1 MCACPSRAVHGQNSD
16 ARVTAVDLEE
26 MRRTYGLGELLEE
39 QVDPDPIVQFNRWLE
54 NAVAAGLA
62 EPNAMVLATADAD
75 GRPSARTVLLKGLDE
90 RGFVFFTN
98 QQSRK
103 ADDLAANQYCAL
115 VFPWHAMERQ
125 VRVEGVASKL
135 PADEVDAYFASRPR
149 ESQLGAW
156 ASQQSQ
162 PVESREEL
170 DLQYA
175 SYERQW
181 PEGTEIA
188 TPYFWGGYR
197 VRPERF
203 EFWQGRT
210 GRLHDRLAYRLTN
223 SSSDEASWELVRL
236 QP

>member
-1 MCACPSRAVHGQNSD
+1 
-16 ARVTAVDLEE
+16 
-26 MRRTYGLGELLEE
+26 MRRVYGLGELLES
-39 QVDPDPIVQFNRWLE
+39 QVDPDPIVQFSTWLGQATE
-54 NAVAAGLA
+54 AGLP
-62 EPNAMVLATADAD
+62 EPNAMVLATADGD
-75 GRPSARTVLLKGLDE
+75 GRPSARTVLLKGLDA
-90 RGFVFFTN
+90 RGFVFYTN

-103 ADDLAANQYCAL
+103 AQDLAANPHCAL

-125 VRVEGVASKL
+125 VRVEGTVSKL
-135 PADEVDAYFASRPR
+135 PTEEVDAYFASRPR

-181 PEGTEIA
+181 PEGTAIS
-188 TPYFWGGYR
+188 TPYFWGGYL
-197 VRPERF
+197 VSPHAF
-203 EFWQGRT
+203 EFWQGRI
-210 GRLHDRLAYRLTN
+210 GRLHDRLAYRRT
-223 SSSDEASWELVRL
+223 SSEGGWELSRL

>member
-1 MCACPSRAVHGQNSD
+1 
-16 ARVTAVDLEE
+16 
-26 MRRTYGLGELLEE
+26 MRRAYGLGELLES
-39 QVDPDPIVQFNRWLE
+39 QVDADPVVQFQTWLAQATE
-54 NAVAAGLA
+54 AGLP

-75 GRPSARTVLLKGLDE
+75 GRPSARTVLLKRVDARGL
-90 RGFVFFTN
+90 VFYTN

-103 ADDLAANQYCAL
+103 ADDLAANPHCAL

-125 VRVEGVASKL
+125 VRVEGTVTKL
-135 PADEVDAYFASRPR
+135 PTDQVDEYFASRPR
-149 ESQLGAW
+149 GSQLGAW

-170 DLQYA
+170 DLQYT

-181 PEGTEIA
+181 PEGTDIA
-188 TPYFWGGYR
+188 TPYFWGGYL
-197 VRPERF
+197 VEPLAF

-210 GRLHDRLAYRLTN
+210 GRLHDRLAYRRTN
-223 SSSDEASWELVRL
+223 PSGWELLRL

>member
-1 MCACPSRAVHGQNSD
+1 VE
-16 ARVTAVDLEE
+16 LEE
-26 MRRTYGLGELLEE
+26 MRRTYGLGELLED
-39 QVDPDPIVQFNRWLE
+39 QVDADPIVQFERWLAD
-54 NAVAAGLA
+54 AVSAGLA
-62 EPNAMVLATADAD
+62 EPNAMVLATVDGA
-75 GRPSARTVLLKGLDE
+75 GRPSARTVLLKGVDE
-90 RGFVFFTN
+90 RGFVFYTN

-103 ADDLAANQYCAL
+103 ADDLAANPRCAL

-125 VRVEGVASKL
+125 VRVEGTAAKL
-135 PADEVDAYFASRPR
+135 PDDEVDAYFASRPR
-149 ESQLGAW
+149 GSQLGAW

-162 PVESREEL
+162 PVESRAEL

-181 PEGTEIA
+181 PEGTAIS

-197 VRPERF
+197 IRPEVF

-210 GRLHDRLAYRLTN
+210 GRLHDRLAYRRT
-223 SSSDEASWELVRL
+223 DDGSWQLQRL

>member
-1 MCACPSRAVHGQNSD
+1 
-16 ARVTAVDLEE
+16 
-26 MRRTYGLGELLEE
+26 MRRAYGLGELLEA
-39 QVDPDPIVQFNRWLE
+39 QVDADPVVQFTRWLDD
-54 NAVAAGLA
+54 AVAAGIA
-62 EPNAMVLATADAD
+62 EPNAMVVATVSRD

-90 RGFVFFTN
+90 RGFVFYTN

-103 ADDLAANQYCAL
+103 ADELAANPDCAL

-125 VRVEGVASKL
+125 VRIEGTASKL

-149 ESQLGAW
+149 GSQLGAW

-197 VRPERF
+197 VRPDAF

-210 GRLHDRLAYRLTN
+210 GRLHDRLAYRRTG
-223 SSSDEASWELVRL
+223 DSWQLQRL

>member
-1 MCACPSRAVHGQNSD
+1 M
-16 ARVTAVDLEE
+16 DLAE
-26 MRRTYGLGELLEE
+26 MRETYGLGELLES
-39 QVDPDPIVQFNRWLE
+39 QVAADPVVQFETWLDQ
-54 NAVAAGLA
+54 ARQAGLA

-75 GRPSARTVLLKGLDE
+75 GRPSARTVLLKRVDE
-90 RGFVFFTN
+90 RGFVFYTN

-103 ADDLAANQYCAL
+103 AEDLAANPHCAL

-125 VRVEGVASKL
+125 VRVEGTVTKL
-135 PADEVDAYFASRPR
+135 PTDEVDEYFASRPR
-149 ESQLGAW
+149 GSQLGAW

-162 PVESREEL
+162 PVASREEL

-181 PEGTEIA
+181 PEGTEIS
-188 TPYFWGGYR
+188 TPYFWGGYL
-197 VRPERF
+197 VTPEAF

-210 GRLHDRLAYRLTN
+210 GRLHDRLAYRRTN
-223 SSSDEASWELVRL
+223 SSWALSRL

>member
-1 MCACPSRAVHGQNSD
+1 
-16 ARVTAVDLEE
+16 
-26 MRRTYGLGELLEE
+26 MRQTYGLGELLES
-39 QVDPDPIVQFNRWLE
+39 QVDADPIAQFGLWLAQATE
-54 NAVAAGLA
+54 AGLP
-62 EPNAMVLATADAD
+62 EPNAMVLATADPD
-75 GRPSARTVLLKGLDE
+75 GKPSARTVLLKGLDE
-90 RGFVFFTN
+90 RGLVFFTN

-103 ADDLAANQYCAL
+103 ADDLAANPYCAL

-125 VRVEGVASKL
+125 VRIEGTVSMVA
-135 PADEVDAYFASRPR
+135 ADEVEAYFASRPR
-149 ESQLGAW
+149 GSQLGAW

-181 PEGTEIA
+181 PEGTEISA
-188 TPYFWGGYR
+188 PYFWGGYR
-197 VRPERF
+197 VRPEAF

-210 GRLHDRLAYRLTN
+210 GRLHDRLAYYRA
-223 SSSDEASWELVRL
+223 DDAWRLVRL

>member
-1 MCACPSRAVHGQNSD
+1 
-16 ARVTAVDLEE
+16 
-26 MRRTYGLGELLEE
+26 MRQTYGLGELLES
-39 QVDPDPIVQFNRWLE
+39 QVDADPIAQFGLWLAQATE
-54 NAVAAGLA
+54 AGLP
-62 EPNAMVLATADAD
+62 EPNAMVLATADTD
-75 GRPSARTVLLKGLDE
+75 GKPSARTVLLKGLDE

-103 ADDLAANQYCAL
+103 ADDLAANPYCAL

-125 VRVEGVASKL
+125 VRVEGTVSKV
-135 PADEVDAYFASRPR
+135 PTEEVDAYFASRPR
-149 ESQLGAW
+149 GSQLGAW

-181 PEGTEIA
+181 PEGTEISA
-188 TPYFWGGYR
+188 PYFWGGYR
-197 VRPERF
+197 VRPEAF

-210 GRLHDRLAYRLTN
+210 GRLHDRLAYYRA
-223 SSSDEASWELVRL
+223 DAAWRLVRL

>member
-1 MCACPSRAVHGQNSD
+1 
-16 ARVTAVDLEE
+16 
-26 MRRTYGLGELLEE
+26 MRRVYGLGELLES
-39 QVDPDPIVQFNRWLE
+39 QVDSDPIVQFQAWLTQATE
-54 NAVAAGLA
+54 AGLP
-62 EPNAMVLATADAD
+62 EPNAMVLATADSD
-75 GRPSARTVLLKGLDE
+75 GRPSARTVLLKRVDE
-90 RGFVFFTN
+90 RGLVFYTN

-103 ADDLAANQYCAL
+103 AEDLAANPHCAL

-125 VRVEGVASKL
+125 VRVEGTVTKL
-135 PADEVDAYFASRPR
+135 PTDEVDEYFASRPR
-149 ESQLGAW
+149 GSQLGAW

-188 TPYFWGGYR
+188 TPYFWGGYL
-197 VRPERF
+197 VEPQAF

-210 GRLHDRLAYRLTN
+210 GRLHDRLAYRRTN
-223 SSSDEASWELVRL
+223 SSGWELLRL

>member
-1 MCACPSRAVHGQNSD
+1 
-16 ARVTAVDLEE
+16 
-26 MRRTYGLGELLEE
+26 MRRAYGLGELLES
-39 QVDPDPIVQFNRWLE
+39 QVDADPVVQFQTWLAQATE
-54 NAVAAGLA
+54 AGLP

-75 GRPSARTVLLKGLDE
+75 GRPSARTVLLKRVDE
-90 RGFVFFTN
+90 RGLVFYTN

-103 ADDLAANQYCAL
+103 ADDLAANPHCAL

-125 VRVEGVASKL
+125 VRVEGTVTKL
-135 PADEVDAYFASRPR
+135 PTDQVDEYFASRPR
-149 ESQLGAW
+149 GSQLGAW

-162 PVESREEL
+162 SVESREEL
-170 DLQYA
+170 DLQYE

-188 TPYFWGGYR
+188 TPYFWGGYL
-197 VRPERF
+197 VEPLAF

-210 GRLHDRLAYRLTN
+210 GRLHDRLAYRRTN
-223 SSSDEASWELVRL
+223 SSGWELLRL

>member
-1 MCACPSRAVHGQNSD
+1 
-16 ARVTAVDLEE
+16 
-26 MRRTYGLGELLEE
+26 MRETYGLGELLEE
-39 QVDPDPIVQFNRWLE
+39 QVDADPVKQFGLWL
-54 NAVAAGLA
+54 AQAADAGLH
-62 EPNAMVLATADAD
+62 EPNAMVLATVDRD
-75 GRPSARTVLLKGLDE
+75 GKPSARTVLLKGLDE
-90 RGFVFFTN
+90 RGLVFYTN

-103 ADDLAANQYCAL
+103 ADDLAANPACAL

-125 VRVEGVASKL
+125 VRVEGIAGKV

-149 ESQLGAW
+149 GSQLGAW

-162 PVESREEL
+162 PVDSREEL
-170 DLQYA
+170 DLQYE

-181 PEGTEIA
+181 PEGTEIS

-197 VRPERF
+197 IEPVAF

-210 GRLHDRLAYRLTN
+210 GRLHDRLQYKR
-223 SSSDEASWELVRL
+223 SGASWQLRRL

>member
-1 MCACPSRAVHGQNSD
+1 
-16 ARVTAVDLEE
+16 
-26 MRRTYGLGELLEE
+26 MRETYGLGELLEN
-39 QVDPDPIVQFNRWLE
+39 QVAADPVVQFQLWLDQ
-54 NAVAAGLA
+54 ARDAGLA

-75 GRPSARTVLLKGLDE
+75 GRPSARTVLLKRVDE
-90 RGFVFFTN
+90 RGFVFYTN

-103 ADDLAANQYCAL
+103 ADDLAANPYCAL

-125 VRVEGVASKL
+125 VRVEGTVTKL
-135 PADEVDAYFASRPR
+135 PAEEVDEYFAGRPR

-181 PEGTEIA
+181 PEGTEIS
-188 TPYFWGGYR
+188 TPYFWGGYL
-197 VRPERF
+197 VAPTAF
-203 EFWQGRT
+203 EFWQGRV
-210 GRLHDRLAYRLTN
+210 GRLHDRLAYRRA
-223 SSSDEASWELVRL
+223 SSGSDWELSRL

>member
-1 MCACPSRAVHGQNSD
+1 
-16 ARVTAVDLEE
+16 
-26 MRRTYGLGELLEE
+26 MRQTYGLGELLED
-39 QVDPDPIVQFNRWLE
+39 QVDADPIKQFGLWLAQATE
-54 NAVAAGLA
+54 AGLA
-62 EPNAMVLATADAD
+62 EPNAMVLATVDAD
-75 GRPSARTVLLKGLDE
+75 HKPSARTVLLKGLDE
-90 RGFVFFTN
+90 RGFVFYTN

-103 ADDLAANQYCAL
+103 GDDLAANPACAL

-125 VRVEGVASKL
+125 VRVEGTATKL
-135 PADEVDAYFASRPR
+135 PTEEVDAYFASRPR
-149 ESQLGAW
+149 GSQLGAW

-162 PVESREEL
+162 PVASREEL
-170 DLQYA
+170 DLQYT

-197 VRPERF
+197 IEPAAF

-210 GRLHDRLAYRLTN
+210 GRLHDRLAYRREGT
-223 SSSDEASWELVRL
+223 SWTLLRL

>member
-1 MCACPSRAVHGQNSD
+1 
-16 ARVTAVDLEE
+16 
-26 MRRTYGLGELLEE
+26 MRETYGLGELLES
-39 QVDPDPIVQFNRWLE
+39 QVDADPIAQFGLWLAQATE
-54 NAVAAGLA
+54 AGLP
-62 EPNAMVLATADAD
+62 EPNAMVLATADTD
-75 GRPSARTVLLKGLDE
+75 GKPSARTVLLKGLDE

-103 ADDLAANQYCAL
+103 ADDLAANPYCAL

-125 VRVEGVASKL
+125 VRVEGTVSKV
-135 PADEVDAYFASRPR
+135 PTEEVDAYFASRPR
-149 ESQLGAW
+149 GSQLGAW

-181 PEGTEIA
+181 PEGTEISA
-188 TPYFWGGYR
+188 PYFWGGYR
-197 VRPERF
+197 VRPEAF

-210 GRLHDRLAYRLTN
+210 GRLHDRLAYYRA
-223 SSSDEASWELVRL
+223 DEAWRLVRL

>member
-1 MCACPSRAVHGQNSD
+1 
-16 ARVTAVDLEE
+16 
-26 MRRTYGLGELLEE
+26 MRETYGLGELLES
-39 QVDPDPIVQFNRWLE
+39 QLDPDPVKQFGLWLAQATE
-54 NAVAAGLA
+54 AGLP
-62 EPNAMVLATADAD
+62 EPNAMVLATVGQG

-90 RGFVFFTN
+90 RGFVFYTN

-103 ADDLAANQYCAL
+103 ADDLAANPACAL

-125 VRVEGVASKL
+125 VRIEGIASKL
-135 PADEVDAYFASRPR
+135 PAEEADPYFASRPR
-149 ESQLGAW
+149 GSQLGAW

-181 PEGTEIA
+181 PEGTEISM
-188 TPYFWGGYR
+188 PYFWGGYR
-197 VRPERF
+197 IEPVAF

-210 GRLHDRLAYRLTN
+210 GRLHDRLQYLRSGDA
-223 SSSDEASWELVRL
+223 WQVQRL